1 MPFIFSSNIIIFHF
15 VNNDCIINYFYFL
28 NYYYKGKIRNIV
40 SGIVSDEVIYKSMV
54 LFLCL
59 QNGKFSILNKVLTD
73 WNVIW

>member
-73 WNVIW
+73 WNVI